1 MKKTLLQIIAL
12 LLLSIN
18 VIAQETTTVV
28 TKPDSGQQE
37 KKLPAAPVIYTI
49 TDVTELD
56 HDTSRSF
63 CIDAYVTLR
72 IQGLDSLIGNRRDSL
87 MIWLNGVAF
96 PNLKIW
102 NVNLCDQEMTFIL
115 SRDTSNK
122 SPWNMF
128 YAYPYRQTTKL
139 AKLQVGTKSKCLTTE
154 KEILI
159 HIREPW
165 MMGAGIV
172 CLIALAVLFIYL
184 VKKKELLRD
193 FMYFND
199 GSVAGVPAV
208 NVVNSYGPDPTN
220 EVLRSE
226 IPYSLARTQ
235 LAFWTLV
242 VVFSLIFIWFN
253 TDTLGYITTTAITLL
268 GISGGT
274 SVIAK
279 IIDVSHKNA
288 AQSNTLISAQQ
299 FKDSYRSQGLL
310 TDIMSDEKGISVHR
324 FQLVLFTAGLGIYF
338 IWHVIY
344 YLQMPDYSTTL
355 LLLIGVSNTTYAGL
369 KINEA

>member
-1 MKKTLLQIIAL
+1 MLAL
-12 LLLSIN
+12 LFLSIN
-18 VIAQETTTVV
+18 AIAQETATVAAN
-28 TKPDSGQQE
+28 PDSGEQQ
-37 KKLPAAPVIYTI
+37 KKVPAAPVLYTI
-49 TDVTELD
+49 TDVTNLD
-56 HDTSRSF
+56 GNTTSSF

-72 IQGLDSLIGNRRDSL
+72 IQGLDSLIGNRKDSL

-102 NVNLCDQEMTFIL
+102 NVNLCNQEITFIL

-139 AKLQVGTKSKCLTTE
+139 AQVQVGTKSRCLTTE
-154 KEILI
+154 KEISI

-165 MMGAGIV
+165 MMWAGIF

-193 FMYFND
+193 FMLFSD
-199 GSVAGVPAV
+199 TVK
-208 NVVNSYGPDPTN
+208 VVDSYGADPSN
-220 EVLRSE
+220 EVLRHE

-235 LAFWTLV
+235 LAFWTLI

-274 SVIAK
+274 SVVAK

-288 AQSNTLISAQQ
+288 AQTNTLISAQQ
-299 FKDSYRSQGLL
+299 FKDSYKSKGLL

-324 FQLVLFTAGLGIYF
+324 FQLVLFTIGLGIYF

-369 KINEA
+369 KINEG

>member
-1 MKKTLLQIIAL
+1 MKKILLQTIAL
-12 LLLSIN
+12 LLLSIQAIGKDN
-18 VIAQETTTVV
+18 
-28 TKPDSGQQE
+28 TKPAKDTGH
-37 KKLPAAPVIYTI
+37 KVPATDVLYTI
-49 TDVTELD
+49 SRVTDLD
-56 HDTSRSF
+56 HDARNYF
-63 CIDAYVTLR
+63 CIDAYITLK
-72 IQGLDSLIGNRRDSL
+72 IQSLDSLLKYNKKDSL

-128 YAYPYRQTTKL
+128 YAYPYRQTVKI
-139 AKLQVGTKSKCLTTE
+139 AKLQVGTKLKCVTTE
-154 KEILI
+154 KEITI

-165 MMGAGIV
+165 MIWAGIA
-172 CLIALAVLFIYL
+172 CLVILGAVFVYL

-193 FMYFND
+193 FMLFD
-199 GSVAGVPAV
+199 GAV
-208 NVVNSYGPDPTN
+208 KVVNTYGPDQTN
-220 EVLRSE
+220 EVLRHD

-242 VVFSLIFIWFN
+242 VVFSLIFVWFN
-253 TDTLGYITTTAITLL
+253 TDTLGYITNTAIILL

-279 IIDVSHKNA
+279 IIDVSHKNPDKLMSA
-288 AQSNTLISAQQ
+288 AD
-299 FKDSYRSQGLL
+299 FKDGHKSKGLL

-324 FQLVLFTAGLGIYF
+324 FQLVLFTVGLGVYF

-344 YLQMPDYSTTL
+344 YLQMPEYSSTL

-369 KINEA
+369 KINEN

>member
-12 LLLSIN
+12 LLLSI
-18 VIAQETTTVV
+18 TVTGQQTATMV
-28 TKPDSGQQE
+28 TKPDTGQQE
-37 KKLPAAPVIYTI
+37 KKLPVAPVLYTI
-49 TDVTELD
+49 TDITNLD
-56 HDTSRSF
+56 HDTVNSF
-63 CIDAYVTLR
+63 CIDAYVTLKV
-72 IQGLDSLIGNRRDSL
+72 QGLDSLISNRRDSL

-102 NVNLCDQEMTFIL
+102 NVNLCDEEITFIL

-128 YAYPYRQTTKL
+128 YAYPYRQTIKM
-139 AKLQVGTKSKCLTTE
+139 AQLQVGTKSRCLTNE
-154 KEILI
+154 KEIYI
-159 HIREPW
+159 HIRETW
-165 MMGAGIV
+165 MIWAGIA

-208 NVVNSYGPDPTN
+208 KVVDAYGPDPTN
-220 EVLRSE
+220 EVLRHD

-242 VVFSLIFIWFN
+242 VVVSLIFIWFN

-279 IIDVSHKNA
+279 IIDVSHKNT
-288 AQSNTLISAQQ
+288 AQLISAQQ
-299 FKDSYRSQGLL
+299 FKDTYKSKGIL

-324 FQLVLFTAGLGIYF
+324 FQLVLFTVGLGIYF

-369 KINEA
+369 KINEG

>member
-1 MKKTLLQIIAL
+1 MKKTFLQIIAL
-12 LLLSIN
+12 LLVSLNAISQQN
-18 VIAQETTTVV
+18 ESHEADTTH
-28 TKPDSGQQE
+28 KQE
-37 KKLPAAPVIYTI
+37 KKAPVAPVLYTI
-49 TDVTELD
+49 SDVTDLN
-56 HDTSRSF
+56 HDTTRCF
-63 CIDAYVTLR
+63 CIDAYITLR
-72 IQGLDSLIGNRRDSL
+72 IQGLDSLIGNRKDSL

-102 NVNLCDQEMTFIL
+102 NVNLCNQEMTFIL
-115 SRDTSNK
+115 SRDTSSK

-128 YAYPYRQTTKL
+128 YAYPYRETTKL

-154 KEILI
+154 KEIAI
-159 HIREPW
+159 HIRETW
-165 MMGAGIV
+165 MIWAGIA

-199 GSVAGVPAV
+199 GSVAGVNAV
-208 NVVNSYGPDPTN
+208 KVVDSYGPDPTN

-274 SVIAK
+274 SVVAK
-279 IIDVSHKNA
+279 IIDTSHKNTS
-288 AQSNTLISAQQ
+288 QLISAQQ
-299 FKDSYRSQGLL
+299 FKDNYKSQGLL

-324 FQLVLFTAGLGIYF
+324 FQLVLFTLGLGIYF

-355 LLLIGVSNTTYAGL
+355 LMLIGVSNTTYAGL
-369 KINEA
+369 KINEN